1 MKIDGDTLNGKPYN
15 DLTPAE
21 REAVDQR
28 YRVADARKV
37 MKRLPARIKRLRKIE
52 AALRAELAKY
62 CDAAS
67 DDYTPTRMVAR
78 ALDQLV
84 QAIQDDERRVS
95 IASRDIEDGIDYRR
109 AP

>member
-1 MKIDGDTLNGKPYN
+1 MTKTYN

-37 MKRLPARIKRLRKIE
+37 LKRLPARIKRLRKIE
-52 AALRAELAKY
+52 AALRAEGAKY

-67 DDYTPTRMVAR
+67 GDYTASCMTAR
-78 ALDQLV
+78 ALDQLD

-95 IASRDIEDGIDYRR
+95 ISSRDIEDGIDYRR
-109 AP
+109 GEP

>member
-1 MKIDGDTLNGKPYN
+1 MTRKPEKTYN

-21 REAVDQR
+21 RAAFDQR

-37 MKRLPARIKRLRKIE
+37 LKRLPARIKRLRKIE
-52 AALRAELAKY
+52 AALRAVPYDTATG
-62 CDAAS
+62 S
-67 DDYTPTRMVAR
+67 DDYARTTAAR
-78 ALDQLV
+78 ALSELLE
-84 QAIQDDERRVS
+84 AISSDERRVS